1 MNSFNEDDRKE
12 WVSPAI
18 IEEDFTKTESGFGEG
33 QDAEGQE
40 TGDII
45 PPPS

>member
-18 IEEDFTKTESGFGEG
+18 IEEDFTKTELGQGGSEDGEG
-33 QDAEGQE
+33 FEI
-40 TGDII
+40 GDII
-45 PPPS
+45 PPS

>member
-18 IEEDFTKTESGFGEG
+18 IEEDFTKTENGQGEG
-33 QDAEGQE
+33 QDAEGYE
-40 TGDII
+40 SLDII
-45 PPPS
+45 PPS